1 MLSFQKENGKRK
13 PRQFFLIRLPFAHHA
28 NGSVSFIR
36 LFTKKQTEV
45 IRLQTDYKGLPIYAY
60 NLTHL
65 FGSLLTFAYNDISK
79 DRSFC
84 TDHEEYDE
92 YFKIKRI

>member
-1 MLSFQKENGKRK
+1 MLPFQKENGKRK
-13 PRQFFLIRLPFAHHA
+13 PRRFSLIRLQFARRA
-28 NGSVSFIR
+28 NGSLSFTR

-45 IRLQTDYKGLPIYAY
+45 IRLQTDYASFPIHAY

-65 FGSLLTFAYNDISK
+65 FGSLFTFAYK